1 MKTSQDSHFKMPDPC
16 FPGSIAPTQLS
27 YFSSGIS
34 ALLAI
39 IITIGNALIICTVA
53 KDPLKKLRNPFAF
66 FLVNAAVS
74 DFAVGVVAM
83 PVSAVFHYKEAHR
96 EINRTFIYILHLTYF
111 ISATASLVSMA
122 AMAIDRYFQLV
133 SFTAVRRRELSLR
146 NRILISSLIWI
157 LAFGFSGF
165 YFLTGY
171 VTLVLIYVH
180 VSLVSS
186 FGITLVTYV
195 KVIRRMSHKRVAR
208 KESRGVPTEVKLTER
223 AAERERKITAVF
235 MVILIAYICVYLPT
249 ALCIYILQFCMSCS
263 CNVRHVF
270 RDASFLLVSAS
281 SATNPVIC
289 LAKMPVIRKSLLAII
304 GRKEQASDTS
314 FLNMT
319 NSKSGNHGLDR
330 RAIPNECSQRDD

>member
-1 MKTSQDSHFKMPDPC
+1 MPDPC

-27 YFSSGIS
+27 YFTSGIS

-96 EINRTFIYILHLTYF
+96 KINRTFIYILHLTYF

-122 AMAIDRYFQLV
+122 AMAIDRYLKLV
-133 SFTAVRRRELSLR
+133 SFTANRNGLTLRRS
-146 NRILISSLIWI
+146 IFISSLIWI

-171 VTLVLIYVH
+171 VTLVLIYVNT
-180 VSLVSS
+180 SLISS

-195 KVIRRMSHKRVAR
+195 KVIRQMHETR
-208 KESRGVPTEVKLTER
+208 KSMRAGTNLTPKTKKSDR
-223 AAERERKITAVF
+223 AILRENKVTKVF
-235 MVILIAYICVYLPT
+235 MAMLLAFLCVYFPT
-249 ALCIYILQFCMSCS
+249 TVFSYTLQFCMSCS
-263 CNVRHVF
+263 CDVRHVL
-270 RDASFLLVSAS
+270 RDLAFLLVSAA

-289 LAKMPVIRKSLLAII
+289 LWKMPTIRKSIYAILKCRKKNRLAN
-304 GRKEQASDTS
+304 TT
-314 FLNMT
+314 LT
-319 NSKSGNHGLDR
+319 NSTLVENRNTGGAYVIDKSSPVVLIR
-330 RAIPNECSQRDD
+330 YQVML